1 MVAFKKRFC
10 TEVAVYR
17 WHNKRNRNWVL
28 EDIVY
33 DGNDILSPKEIDK
46 NLKYIRE
53 NLIPTLFTEE
63 EFKNIV
69 IPYCEKA
76 KLEYRGENKYPAGTK
91 VFINK
96 CPESMSHFPQ
106 LCEAIVEYTYAE
118 KYKGRDYKNYSLNI
132 DGVSHS
138 WYPEEVL
145 SKIHKVGVTKCINIG
160 CDVITSENSIGT
172 NNLIKEGAY
181 LFSKIEDVL
190 NYKY

>member
-1 MVAFKKRFC
+1 MITFKIKPNELEETRH
-10 TEVAVYR
+10 R
-17 WHNKRNRNWVL
+17 WHNKLYRNLIL
-28 EDIVY
+28 EDIVS
-33 DGNDILSPKEIDK
+33 DGNYILPPKEIAK
-46 NLKYIRE
+46 NLKYIHE
-53 NLIPTLFTEE
+53 NLIPILFTEK

-118 KYKGRDYKNYSLNI
+118 KYKGRDYKNYSLNV
-132 DGVSHS
+132 DGISIS

-145 SKIHKVGVTKCINIG
+145 SRI
-160 CDVITSENSIGT
+160 
-172 NNLIKEGAY
+172 
-181 LFSKIEDVL
+181 
-190 NYKY
+190 

>member
-1 MVAFKKRFC
+1 MVAFKKGSEQL
-10 TEVAVYR
+10 EVALYR
-17 WHNKRNRNWVL
+17 WHNKHHRDWVL
-28 EDIVY
+28 ENIVS
-33 DGNDILSPKEIDK
+33 DGNYILPPKEIAK
-46 NLKYIRE
+46 NLKYIHE
-53 NLIPTLFTEE
+53 NLIPILFTEE

-118 KYKGRDYKNYSLNI
+118 KYKGRDYKNYSLNV
-132 DGVSHS
+132 DGISIS

-145 SKIHKVGVTKCINIG
+145 SKI
-160 CDVITSENSIGT
+160 
-172 NNLIKEGAY
+172 
-181 LFSKIEDVL
+181 
-190 NYKY
+190 